1 MDYSI
6 HKIKF
11 DKSVKQ
17 KEQKKIIKVLLNK
30 KIFDI
35 KNLKKSNDVNIY
47 PENILSPNHLKQKF
61 IRNLL
66 LL

>member
-30 KIFDI
+30 KIFD
-35 KNLKKSNDVNIY
+35 KLKKV
-47 PENILSPNHLKQKF
+47 
-61 IRNLL
+61 
-66 LL
+66 